1 MRRIFLFAA
10 ASLFALAL
18 TPDRFLSH
26 AADDINIAKTGP
38 RTPAEEQK
46 CLHVPPG
53 FEVELVASEP
63 AIHKPIN
70 LNFDAK
76 GRLWVT
82 ESVEYPYAA
91 PKDRKGRDAVKIVES
106 TKNDGV
112 FDKVTTFADELNIPI
127 GVLPV
132 KDGALVYS
140 IPNIVH
146 LIDSDGKGKAD
157 KRETLYGLQF
167 VPGGTP
173 RDTHG
178 MTGSFTWGFD
188 GWVYAHHGFSN
199 TSTIKAADGST
210 ITMNSGNTY
219 RFRPDGSRVEQFT
232 WGQVNPFGLVFDPLG
247 NLFSADCHTK
257 PIMQLL
263 RGGYYDSFGKPHD
276 GLGYVPEICG
286 NYPDSTA
293 VCGIAYYA
301 ATDFPATYHDT
312 TFIGDVVT
320 NHIVNYRF
328 ENHGSTRKAV
338 RVLPDFLKS
347 DDPWFRPVDIKLG
360 PDGCLYV
367 ADFYNRIIGHYE
379 VPLNHPGRDRER
391 GRIWRIVYRGT
402 DKDNPSK
409 PVMPRADWT
418 TINVDELVKD
428 LVHANLTVRT
438 IATNQLVERGGKQG
452 LAALGKIM
460 NPDSPAVQRIHGL
473 WALERLGGLS
483 DGLLAAATQDKD
495 SGVRAHAMRV
505 LAERKELNAAQQ
517 ERLVDALKDVDGF
530 VQAAAADALGRHR
543 IPENLE
549 PLLEACHAVKDD
561 SLLLHTLRMALRDH
575 LLAKTAWEHLPEPL
589 SEADRRTIATVAP
602 GIRSPEAAAF
612 LIQHLTKF
620 PEAGAVQIRYVHHAA
635 RYAAPELQPE
645 LVAFARKD
653 KPDDLRH
660 QAGLL
665 RAIQQ
670 GMQERGAPLADEA
683 RQWAEP
689 LAGKLMAAPQGDLQ
703 MLGIELAK
711 NLKLGLAQEA
721 LLAVVGRRELN
732 EDPRRAAAAAAL
744 VAIDAKAHV
753 ASFGKLVND
762 AAESAG
768 LRDQLAGL
776 LAGTNLPEA
785 RAELIKA
792 LPTAPARLQSVI
804 ATGLAGSPQGIE
816 QLLDVITA
824 GKASGRLLLERTV
837 QARLDN
843 AKLPDLKER
852 VAKLTKGLPAADE
865 KLNELI
871 KKRRAG
877 YMAASK
883 AADPEAGAKIF
894 EKNCANC
901 HSLGGKGAKVGPQ
914 LDGIG
919 ARGLDRLLEDI
930 IDPNRNVDQQFRATT
945 LSLKNGQIV
954 MGLVLREEGE
964 IVIIADQQGKE
975 VRVPKDQI
983 DERIVSQLSPMPA
996 NLADQIA
1003 EADFNHLMAFLLA
1016 QRPKE

>member
-1 MRRIFLFAA
+1 MRRTLLLAA
-10 ASLFALAL
+10 ALLAILVTLEWFA
-18 TPDRFLSH
+18 SH
-26 AADDINIAKTGP
+26 AADDPNIAKTQP

-82 ESVEYPYAA
+82 ESVEYPYQA
-91 PKDRKGRDAVKIVES
+91 PKDRTPRDAVKIIES

-112 FDKVTTFADELNIPI
+112 FDKVRTFADELNIPI

-132 KDGALVYS
+132 KDGAIVYT

-146 LIDSDGKGKAD
+146 LIDSDGKDKAD

-167 VPGGTP
+167 QPGGSP

-199 TSTIKAADGST
+199 TSTIKASDGST

-219 RFRPDGSRVEQFT
+219 RFRPDGSHVEQFT
-232 WGQVNPFGLVFDPLG
+232 WGQVNPFGLAFDPLG

-286 NYPDSTA
+286 PYPDSTA

-301 ATDFPATYHDT
+301 ATEFPANYFDT
-312 TFIGDVVT
+312 AFIGDVVT

-338 RVLPDFLKS
+338 RLPDFLKS

-360 PDGCLYV
+360 PDGALYV

-379 VPLNHPGRDRER
+379 VPLNHPGRDRDR

-402 DKDNPSK
+402 DKDNPNK
-409 PVMPRADWT
+409 PVMPRTDWT
-418 TINVDELVKD
+418 TIGVDELVKD
-428 LVHANLTVRT
+428 LAHPNLAVRT

-452 LAALGKIM
+452 LAAVGQIM
-460 NPDSPAVQRIHGL
+460 NPDSPAIQRIHGL
-473 WALERLGGLS
+473 WALERMGGLS
-483 DGLLAAATQDKD
+483 DGMLAAATQDKEP
-495 SGVRAHAMRV
+495 GVRAHAMRV
-505 LAERKELNAAQQ
+505 LSERKELTAAQQ
-517 ERLVDALKDVDGF
+517 QTLVAALKDVDGF
-530 VQAAAADALGRHR
+530 VQRGAADALGRH
-543 IPENLE
+543 PAAANLR
-549 PLLEACHAVKDD
+549 PLLDACHAVKDD
-561 SLLLHTLRMALRDH
+561 SLLLHTLRMALRDQ
-575 LLAKTAWEHLPEPL
+575 LLANTAWQQLPSPL
-589 SEADRRTIATVAP
+589 SEADQRSVANVTL
-602 GIRSPEAAAF
+602 GIRSPAAAAF
-612 LIQHLTKF
+612 LIQHLPRF
-620 PEAGAVQIRYVHHAA
+620 PEPGAVQIRYVHHAT
-635 RYAAPELQPE
+635 RYAAPEMQPM
-645 LVAFARKD
+645 LLDFARKE

-660 QAGLL
+660 QAGLF

-670 GMQERGAPLADEA
+670 GTQERGAPLAAEA

-689 LAGKLMAAPQGDLQ
+689 LAGKLLAAPHNDLQ
-703 MLGIELAK
+703 MLGIDLAS
-711 NLKLGLAQEA
+711 NLKLASAQEP
-721 LLAVVGRRELN
+721 LAAMVGRRDLK
-732 EDPRRAAAAAAL
+732 EDQRRAAAAAL
-744 VAIDAKAHV
+744 MAIDAKAHV
-753 ASFGKLVND
+753 ASFGKLVSD
-762 AAESAG
+762 AAESAN

-776 LAGTNLPEA
+776 LAGSNLAES

-792 LPTAPARLQSVI
+792 LPTAPARLQTI
-804 ATGLAGSPQGIE
+804 LATGLAGSPQGIE
-816 QLLDVITA
+816 QLLDAITA
-824 GKASGRLLLERTV
+824 GKASARLLLERPV
-837 QARLDN
+837 QSRLET

-871 KKRRAG
+871 KKRRGSFVAAG
-877 YMAASK
+877 K
-883 AADPEAGAKIF
+883 AVDIEAGAKIF
-894 EKNCANC
+894 EKSCANC

-930 IDPNRNVDQQFRATT
+930 IDPSRNVDQQFRATT

-954 MGLVLREEGE
+954 TGLVLREEGE
-964 IVIIADQQGKE
+964 IVVIADQQGKE

-1003 EADFNHLMAFLLA
+1003 EADFNHLLAFLLA
-1016 QRPKE
+1016 QRPKQ

>member
-1 MRRIFLFAA
+1 MRRITLLLAAGFL
-10 ASLFALAL
+10 ASWIAFEHW
-18 TPDRFLSH
+18 TSH
-26 AADDINIAKTGP
+26 AADDPNIAKTQP

-82 ESVEYPYAA
+82 ESVEYPYQA
-91 PKDRKGRDAVKIVES
+91 PKDRKPRDAVKIIES

-132 KDGALVYS
+132 KDGAIVYT
-140 IPNIVH
+140 IPDIVH
-146 LIDSDGKGKAD
+146 LIDSAGKGKAD
-157 KRETLYGLQF
+157 KRETLYSLKF
-167 VPGGTP
+167 EPGGSP

-219 RFRPDGSRVEQFT
+219 RFRADGSRVEQFT
-232 WGQVNPFGLVFDPLG
+232 WGQVNPFGLAFDPLG

-286 NYPDSTA
+286 PYPDSTA
-293 VCGIAYYA
+293 VCGIACYA
-301 ATDFPATYHDT
+301 ATEFPASYYDT
-312 TFIGDVVT
+312 AFIGDVVT

-338 RVLPDFLKS
+338 RLPDFLKS
-347 DDPWFRPVDIKLG
+347 SDPWFRPVDIKLG

-402 DKDNPSK
+402 DADKPNK

-418 TINVDELVKD
+418 SIGVDELVKD
-428 LVHANLTVRT
+428 LAHPNLTVRT

-452 LAALGKIM
+452 LAVLGQIM
-460 NPDSPAVQRIHGL
+460 NPDAPAIQRIHGL

-483 DGLLAAATQDKD
+483 DSMLAAATQDKD
-495 SGVRAHAMRV
+495 PGVRAHAMRV
-505 LAERKELNAAQQ
+505 LAERKELTAAQHQ
-517 ERLVDALKDVDGF
+517 ALVAALKDGDGF
-530 VQAAAADALGRHR
+530 VQRNAADALGRHR
-543 IPENLE
+543 IPQNLRA
-549 PLLEACHAVKDD
+549 LLDACHAVKDD
-561 SLLLHTLRMALRDH
+561 SMLLHTLRMALRDH
-575 LLAKTAWEHLPEPL
+575 LLSNTAWQQLPSPL
-589 SEADRRTIATVAP
+589 SEADQRTIADVAP
-602 GIRSPEAAAF
+602 GIRSPAAATF
-612 LIQHLTKF
+612 LIQFLDKF
-620 PEAGAVQIRYVHHAA
+620 PVAGAVQVRYVHHAA
-635 RYAAPELQPE
+635 RYASPEMQPM
-645 LVAFARKD
+645 LLDFARKA

-660 QAGLL
+660 QAGLF

-670 GMQERGAPLADEA
+670 GTQERGAPLSQAA

-689 LAGKLMAAPQGDLQ
+689 LAGKLLAAPQNDLQ
-703 MLGIELAK
+703 MLGIDLAS
-711 NLKLGLAQEA
+711 NLKLTTAQEP
-721 LLAVVGRRELN
+721 LAAMVGRRELK
-732 EDPRRAAAAAAL
+732 EDQRRAAAAAL
-744 VAIDAKAHV
+744 IAIDAKAHV
-753 ASFGKLVND
+753 AHFGKLLGD
-762 AAESAG
+762 AAESANM
-768 LRDQLAGL
+768 RDQLATL
-776 LAGTNLPEA
+776 LAGSNLAES

-792 LPTAPARLQSVI
+792 LPTAPARLQTVI

-816 QLLDVITA
+816 QLLEAITA
-824 GKASGRLLLERTV
+824 GKASARLLQERAV
-837 QARLDN
+837 QTRLDS
-843 AKLPDLKER
+843 AKLPNLKER
-852 VAKLTKGLPAADE
+852 VAKLTQGLPAADE
-865 KLNELI
+865 KLNELM
-871 KKRRAG
+871 KKRRAA
-877 YMAASK
+877 YVAAGK
-883 AADPEAGAKIF
+883 KVDLEAGAKIF

-901 HSLGGKGAKVGPQ
+901 HSLAGKGAKVGPQ

-930 IDPNRNVDQQFRATT
+930 IDPSRNVDQQFRATT

-954 MGLVLREEGE
+954 TGLVLREEGE
-964 IVIIADQQGKE
+964 IVVIADQQGKE

-983 DERIVSQLSPMPA
+983 DERVVSPLSPMPA
-996 NLADQIA
+996 NLADQIV
-1003 EADFNHLMAFLLA
+1003 EADFNHLLAFLLA